1 MENKKLL
8 NRYKIKLSL
17 FFAVFVML
25 CFYLIQGIFLTIQ
38 YFENKNDLENF
49 LLKKLIWVE
58 NIIKNKENYYSQIEN
73 ENNTLQKILLKTLE
87 NTIIYENNTKIVDFS
102 KDINW
107 IDIENIW
114 FFDYK
119 DKKILISTLTFQNN
133 NYKIILNEINTNNY
147 KKFLWIYMYFIIY
160 SLPFFIIFY
169 LLWYF
174 IIWKYFKAI
183 NQSIEALEDFTSN
196 VNHEMKTPISE
207 IISTLSLAK
216 EIKNYD
222 EAIEISLNSTLKLNK
237 ILDSII
243 WIANLSDLSYKKERI
258 NLIWELNLIIKD
270 FENELSL
277 KKINIV
283 FEAKPKIFIKKI
295 NKEHFYICVKNLLSN
310 AIKYSNKNSKI
321 EIFFDNWILSI
332 TDYWIWIDKE
342 NLKNIFKRYFRENYL
357 EKQWLWIWLNLVK
370 KITEI
375 NNWKIDIESQKN
387 VYSKFSI
394 NFN

>member
-25 CFYLIQGIFLTIQ
+25 CFYVIQGIFLTIQ

-310 AIKYSNKNSKI
+310 AIKYSNENSKI

>member
-258 NLIWELNLIIKD
+258 NLSWELNLIIKD

-310 AIKYSNKNSKI
+310 AIKYSNENSKI
-321 EIFFDNWILSI
+321 EIFFDNWVLSI

>member
-25 CFYLIQGIFLTIQ
+25 CFYVIQGIFLTIQ

-119 DKKILISTLTFQNN
+119 DKKILISTLNFKNN

-310 AIKYSNKNSKI
+310 AIKYSNENSKI

>member
-25 CFYLIQGIFLTIQ
+25 CFYIIQGIFLTIQ

-258 NLIWELNLIIKD
+258 NLSWELNLIIKD

>member
-1 MENKKLL
+1 MEE
-8 NRYKIKLSL
+8 
-17 FFAVFVML
+17 F
-25 CFYLIQGIFLTIQ
+25 GH
-38 YFENKNDLENF
+38 
-49 LLKKLIWVE
+49 
-58 NIIKNKENYYSQIEN
+58 
-73 ENNTLQKILLKTLE
+73 
-87 NTIIYENNTKIVDFS
+87 
-102 KDINW
+102 
-107 IDIENIW
+107 
-114 FFDYK
+114 K

-133 NYKIILNEINTNNY
+133 SYKIILNEINTNNY

-310 AIKYSNKNSKI
+310 AIKYSNENSKI

>member
-25 CFYLIQGIFLTIQ
+25 CFYVIQGIFLTIQ

-58 NIIKNKENYYSQIEN
+58 NIIKNKENYYSQIED

-283 FEAKPKIFIKKI
+283 FQAKPKIFIKKI

-321 EIFFDNWILSI
+321 EIFFDNWVLSI

>member
-25 CFYLIQGIFLTIQ
+25 CFYIIQGIFLTIQ

-310 AIKYSNKNSKI
+310 AIKYSNENSKI

-375 NNWKIDIESQKN
+375 NNWKIDIESKKN

>member
-310 AIKYSNKNSKI
+310 AIKYSNENSKI

>member
-25 CFYLIQGIFLTIQ
+25 CFYVIQGIFLTIQ

-174 IIWKYFKAI
+174 IIWKYFKVI

-310 AIKYSNKNSKI
+310 AIKYSNENSKI

>member
-25 CFYLIQGIFLTIQ
+25 CFYVIQGIFLTIQ

-310 AIKYSNKNSKI
+310 AIKYSNENSKI

-357 EKQWLWIWLNLVK
+357 EKQWLWIWLNLIK

>member
-119 DKKILISTLTFQNN
+119 DKKILISTLNFKNN

-258 NLIWELNLIIKD
+258 NLVWELNLIIKD

-310 AIKYSNKNSKI
+310 AIKYSNENSKI

>member
-25 CFYLIQGIFLTIQ
+25 CFYVIQGIFLTIQ

>member
-25 CFYLIQGIFLTIQ
+25 CFYIIQGIFLTIQ

-310 AIKYSNKNSKI
+310 AIKYSNENSKI

>member
-25 CFYLIQGIFLTIQ
+25 CFYVIQGIFLTIQ

-119 DKKILISTLTFQNN
+119 DKKILISTLNFKNN

-174 IIWKYFKAI
+174 IIWKYFKVI

-310 AIKYSNKNSKI
+310 AIKYSNENSKI

>member
-258 NLIWELNLIIKD
+258 NLSWELNLIIKD

-310 AIKYSNKNSKI
+310 AIKYSNENSKI

>member
-119 DKKILISTLTFQNN
+119 DKKILISTLNFQNN

-283 FEAKPKIFIKKI
+283 FQAKPKIFIKKI

-310 AIKYSNKNSKI
+310 AIKYSNENSKI

>member
-174 IIWKYFKAI
+174 IIWKYFKTI

-216 EIKNYD
+216 EIKNFD

-310 AIKYSNKNSKI
+310 AIKYSNENSKI

-387 VYSKFSI
+387 VYSKFRI

>member
-58 NIIKNKENYYSQIEN
+58 NIIKNKQNYYSQIEN

-147 KKFLWIYMYFIIY
+147 KKFLWIYMYFII
-160 SLPFFIIFY
+160 FY

-183 NQSIEALEDFTSN
+183 NQSIEAVEDFTSN

-310 AIKYSNKNSKI
+310 AIKYSNENSKI

>member
-25 CFYLIQGIFLTIQ
+25 CFYVIQGIFLTIQ

-58 NIIKNKENYYSQIEN
+58 NIIKNKENYYSQIED

-174 IIWKYFKAI
+174 IIWKYFKTI

-283 FEAKPKIFIKKI
+283 FQAKPKIFIKKI

-321 EIFFDNWILSI
+321 EIFFDNWVLSI

>member
-25 CFYLIQGIFLTIQ
+25 CFYVIQGIFLTIQ

-174 IIWKYFKAI
+174 IIWKYFKVI

-258 NLIWELNLIIKD
+258 NLSWELNLIIKD

-283 FEAKPKIFIKKI
+283 FQAKPKIFIKKI

-321 EIFFDNWILSI
+321 EIFFDNWVLSI

>member
-25 CFYLIQGIFLTIQ
+25 CFYVIQGIFLTIQ

-310 AIKYSNKNSKI
+310 AIKYSNENSKI

-357 EKQWLWIWLNLVK
+357 EKQWLWIWLNIVK

>member
-25 CFYLIQGIFLTIQ
+25 CFYIIQGIFLTIQ

>member
-174 IIWKYFKAI
+174 IIWKYFKVI

-310 AIKYSNKNSKI
+310 AIKYSNENSKI

>member
-25 CFYLIQGIFLTIQ
+25 CFYVIQGIFLTIQ

-58 NIIKNKENYYSQIEN
+58 NIIKNKENYYYQIEN